1 MTADTEM
8 QEFEQMRGELFFSYC
23 KSAING
29 ELPLARPRKC
39 VRKTKQLNSSL
50 TTKSYSIDLSTD
62 LMIIPHQVKG
72 GRKRKQKKSFRLDRL
87 GNLCQ
92 LKMKELFSI
101 NFL

>member
-1 MTADTEM
+1 MC
-8 QEFEQMRGELFFSYC
+8 GELFCSYR

-39 VRKTKQLNSSL
+39 VHNRIQVKTELLNSSL

-72 GRKRKQKKSFRLDRL
+72 GRKRKQNKII
-87 GNLCQ
+87 Q
-92 LKMKELFSI
+92 A
-101 NFL
+101 

>member
-1 MTADTEM
+1 MC
-8 QEFEQMRGELFFSYC
+8 GELFCSYC

-39 VRKTKQLNSSL
+39 VRKTELLNSSL

-62 LMIIPHQVKG
+62 LMIMPHHVKEG
-72 GRKRKQKKSFRLDRL
+72 RRKRKQKSFRLDRL